1 MKLTAAT
8 LVFLSLFV
16 PFAYFN
22 HSDGWNQGARL
33 AELHAIA
40 LQGTLQI
47 DRYHEV
53 TGDKAVIDGHYYSE
67 KAPAIV
73 VMALPAFAVTAWVQR
88 LIGVDP
94 DSPAGWRVS
103 QWIATAGSVGVVAAL
118 GGAFFFLLLLGPLG
132 APLALLATYAVFLG
146 TITFPYA
153 TAMFAHAGT
162 IGLLSIALWATLD
175 RSSPPTFALRASVG
189 KRRDYIA
196 GFCAGLAV
204 ASEYPAVIPAT
215 ALGLYLAKDPARAF
229 RYGLALLPAA
239 VLILG
244 NNYLISGS
252 PFRVGYGANPA
263 FPQITA
269 GNSFGFS
276 LPDLTA
282 IRYLLWGEYRGLLFW
297 SPVLLM
303 AAPGLVVW
311 FRRDRGV
318 AAMIGIVFVF
328 MLLQAASFY
337 SWFGGNAVGPRYLSA
352 AIPFLGLAAA
362 YGIQRFPVPGAVLT
376 MLSVTLMGMVTAIA
390 IDPPE
395 DVGTPLRLF
404 YLVRF
409 RDDRF
414 ADNLGTLVGMPV
426 QASLAIPAI
435 VIALIAIRILSIRH
449 DHSA

>member
-1 MKLTAAT
+1 MRVTAAA

-40 LQGTLQI
+40 LQGTLRI
-47 DRYHEV
+47 DKYHEV
-53 TGDKAVIDGHYYSE
+53 TGDKALIDGHYYSE

-73 VMALPAFAVTAWVQR
+73 VMALPAFAVTAWLQR
-88 LIGVDP
+88 LMGVDP
-94 DSPAGWRVS
+94 DSPPAWRVS
-103 QWIATAGSVGVVAAL
+103 QWTATAASVGLVAAV

-162 IGLLSIALWATLD
+162 IGLLSIALWAVLD
-175 RSSPPTFALRASVG
+175 RPSP
-189 KRRDYIA
+189 RRDYIA
-196 GFCAGLAV
+196 GLCAGLAV
-204 ASEYPAVIPAT
+204 ASEYPAIIPAA
-215 ALGLYLAKDPARAF
+215 ALGLYLATDPARAL
-229 RYGLALLPAA
+229 RYGLALVPAA

-252 PFRVGYGANPA
+252 PFRVSYGANPA
-263 FPQITA
+263 FPRITA
-269 GNSFGFS
+269 GNAFGFS
-276 LPDLTA
+276 MPDVTA
-282 IRYLLWGEYRGLLFW
+282 MRSLLWGEYRGLLFW
-297 SPVLLM
+297 SPVLVM
-303 AAPGLVVW
+303 AVPGLVAW

-318 AAMIGIVFVF
+318 VLMIAGVFVL
-328 MLLQAASFY
+328 MLLQVASFY
-337 SWFGGNAVGPRYLSA
+337 SWFGGNAVGPRYLA
-352 AIPFLGLAAA
+352 PAIPFLGLAAA
-362 YGIQRFPVPGAVLT
+362 YGIKRYPVPGAVFT
-376 MLSVTLMGMVTAIA
+376 MLSVTMMGMVTAIA

-395 DVGTPLRLF
+395 DVAAPLRLF
-404 YLVRF
+404 YVVRF

-414 ADNLGTLVGMPV
+414 ADNLGTLLGMPLP
-426 QASLAIPAI
+426 ASLAVPAI
-435 VIALIAIRILSIRH
+435 VIAVVAILILAKRH